1 MNRFRGAVDWAL
13 MVALVFGAGAIAQ
26 AQDEDA
32 SGGGPVI
39 QIGKGDVGD
48 PDPLSRPG
56 PTDGAIVDSPEA
68 PKYWIG
74 LVGGPIG
81 PDHPLR
87 AHVDIPENQGLLVAS
102 IVPDGPAAKAGL
114 KVHDILLR
122 ANDTDL
128 REMQDLV
135 ELVLSEGE
143 KQGQITVEV
152 LRRGQ
157 RETVYIT
164 PEERP
169 ADAPQPGSFGRAFG
183 PGFGVPGGVEI
194 PQDLL
199 REFGDMPFEFRQFG
213 PGVIVGGGEAAAN
226 LPNGVSVSIVK
237 EDDQPARITVKRG
250 GETWEVVGD
259 NPESLNQLPEDLR
272 PFVEQML
279 HGGLRHGM
287 NLRGPG
293 RAVLPE
299 LGDGRLRERLERMEQ
314 RMQEL
319 QERLLG
325 EPNSPADEPQNEAAE
340 TK

>member
-1 MNRFRGAVDWAL
+1 
-13 MVALVFGAGAIAQ
+13 
-26 AQDEDA
+26 
-32 SGGGPVI
+32 
-39 QIGKGDVGD
+39 
-48 PDPLSRPG
+48 
-56 PTDGAIVDSPEA
+56 
-68 PKYWIG
+68 
-74 LVGGPIG
+74 
-81 PDHPLR
+81 
-87 AHVDIPENQGLLVAS
+87 
-102 IVPDGPAAKAGL
+102 
-114 KVHDILLR
+114 
-122 ANDTDL
+122 
-128 REMQDLV
+128 
-135 ELVLSEGE
+135 
-143 KQGQITVEV
+143 
-152 LRRGQ
+152 
-157 RETVYIT
+157 
-164 PEERP
+164 
-169 ADAPQPGSFGRAFG
+169 
-183 PGFGVPGGVEI
+183 
-194 PQDLL
+194 
-199 REFGDMPFEFRQFG
+199 
-213 PGVIVGGGEAAAN
+213 
-226 LPNGVSVSIVK
+226 VSIVK